1 LLAFGHPKCSIGV
14 TTSGPSA
21 TSLDCKTDTAR
32 REHRSREAAET
43 RADMGLTLTSRRST
57 VAAVASAL
65 AAMALAAAV
74 AGRSC
79 RVTQPGPEA
88 AVREM
93 LRAAQTGDRDAVF
106 ELLSPGTRSRLE
118 IEAKRATDLVG
129 AATRFTAKDLVSIG
143 SSDDVMAPTDLTVV
157 EERGDRAV
165 VEVVSPAGRARIE
178 LVNVDGH
185 WRIDLPQYG
194 RP

>member
-1 LLAFGHPKCSIGV
+1 VGLA
-14 TTSGPSA
+14 
-21 TSLDCKTDTAR
+21 
-32 REHRSREAAET
+32 
-43 RADMGLTLTSRRST
+43 LTSRRST

-93 LRAAQTGDRDAVF
+93 LHAAKTGDRDAVF
-106 ELLSPGTRSRLE
+106 SLLSPATRSRLE
-118 IEAKRATDLVG
+118 VEAKRATDLVG
-129 AATRFTAKDLVSIG
+129 AATRYTAKDLLSIG
-143 SSDDVMAPTDLTVV
+143 SSDGIAPPTDITVL
-157 EERGDRAV
+157 EERGDRAS
-165 VEVVSPAGRARIE
+165 VELVSPAGRARVE
-178 LVNVDGH
+178 LIKVDGR

-194 RP
+194 KL